1 MLISNGRVSL
11 VSNIAFTNPLTP
23 CTLKIPKETAMNAL
37 LEGPGT
43 ALPTPDEAALATEA
57 SRALATK
64 AEAELTVHLDDGT
77 QLKLPRAATR
87 LLHHLLTEMSLGNAV
102 TLIPIHAEL
111 TTQEAAD
118 FLNVSRPHLVKLL
131 ESKSLPF
138 HKVGTH
144 RRVKF
149 SDLEAFRKSSEAK
162 RKAAM
167 EELAAQAQEL
177 GMGY

>member
-1 MLISNGRVSL
+1 M
-11 VSNIAFTNPLTP
+11 
-23 CTLKIPKETAMNAL
+23 KAL
-37 LEGPGT
+37 LEHPDT
-43 ALPTPDEAALATEA
+43 VVPTPDETALATEA
-57 SRALATK
+57 SRALATR
-64 AEAELTVHLDDGT
+64 AETELKVRLDDGT
-77 QLKLPRAATR
+77 QLTLPRAATR

-118 FLNVSRPHLVKLL
+118 FLNVSRPYLVKLL
-131 ESKSLPF
+131 ESKRLPF

-149 SDLEAFRKSSEAK
+149 ADLDGFRKSAEAK

-167 EELAAQAQEL
+167 EELAAQAQKL